1 MGIIIAG
8 KYFELTFS
16 HRYADY
22 ILKSSEK
29 EGRKYMREHY
39 IGYEDKKG
47 AHGHRVASRDAGRSA
62 QTAYKKANK
71 IENDVRRK
79 REY

>member
-1 MGIIIAG
+1 
-8 KYFELTFS
+8 
-16 HRYADY
+16 
-22 ILKSSEK
+22 
-29 EGRKYMREHY
+29 MREHY